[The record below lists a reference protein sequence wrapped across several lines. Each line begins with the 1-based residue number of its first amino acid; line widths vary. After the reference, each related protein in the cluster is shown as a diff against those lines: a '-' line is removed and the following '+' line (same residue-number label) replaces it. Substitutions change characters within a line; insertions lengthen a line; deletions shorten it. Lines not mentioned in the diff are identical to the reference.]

1 MASNSFVILAPAVR
15 SGAPGSAPGPA
26 TAPGVMAPIASR
38 KDLIRDLA
46 AYNTGPD
53 VDPAAAKD
61 AAQAAIK
68 ADVLYGPGLR
78 IDLPPGQDPV
88 TQMLVTLIEK
98 EIGVLVL
105 PRIAAA
111 FKWRVIDADTGD
123 ELNLAAGAR

>member
-1 MASNSFVILAPAVR
+1 
-15 SGAPGSAPGPA
+15 
-26 TAPGVMAPIASR
+26 MAPIASR
-38 KDLIRDLA
+38 KDLVRELA

-53 VDPAAAKD
+53 TDPN
-61 AAQAAIK
+61 AAQNALK
-68 ADVLYGPGLR
+68 SDVLYGPGIR

-105 PRIAAA
+105 PRLAAA

-123 ELNLAAGAR
+123 EINLAAGAR